1 MTDLWTMPSTTAA
14 KEDPALYA
22 ARQAERDSWFKKIQ
36 PNVNWKFAVDAI
48 IEADDFEQCN
58 QACIWFTGS
67 ELTKVEMPG
76 CTIPGIIRVTAP
88 GYYATIGA

>member
-36 PNVNWKFAVDAI
+36 PAGNWKLPISARIDPA
-48 IEADDFEQCN
+48 DFEQCS
-58 QACIWFTGS
+58 QACIWFTGAPLERHQVS
-67 ELTKVEMPG
+67 TGQLW
-76 CTIPGIIRVTAP
+76 VTAP